1 MGILA
6 KNNMYSKLRLNMYSL
21 IKALDNTILSL
32 V

>member
-6 KNNMYSKLRLNMYSL
+6 KNNIYSKLYLNTYSP
-21 IKALDNTILSL
+21 IKASDNTILSL